1 MGIFSH
7 HTRRRILFLL
17 LGLLLLSLTN
27 ATPTHA
33 HDSVSVGKYELALGW
48 VIEPPLL
55 GIPNAVFISI
65 TNSETGQPVE
75 GVNTLLVS
83 VMAGGQTRAL
93 TLRALEGG
101 APGEYAAGFIPTAR
115 GTYTIK
121 LDGAIQGQEVNVTK
135 EIEEVEPADSAQFPV
150 VLPSLP
156 QINQQLSRLQ
166 AENEAL
172 QASVALSRW
181 LGIGG
186 LLLGL
191 AGLAVGVVALRKQ

>member
-1 MGIFSH
+1 MYIFRH

-27 ATPTHA
+27 VVPTHA
-33 HDSVSVGKYELALGW
+33 HDSIVAGKYELALGW
-48 VIEPPLL
+48 VTEPPLL
-55 GIPNAVFISI
+55 GVPNAVFISI

-93 TLRALEGG
+93 TLRTLEGG

-121 LDGAIQGQEVNVTK
+121 LDGTIQGQEVNATK

-166 AENEAL
+166 AENESL
-172 QASVALSRW
+172 RASVALSRW

-186 LLLGL
+186 LLFGL
-191 AGLAVGVVALRKQ
+191 AGLAVGVVALRKK